1 MKKKKNK
8 GLHGRNIFCGI
19 INKANM
25 QNLKK
30 PKFRYPNLMEI
41 IIFGESKI
49 KQRSKEKE
57 VKTTNKLGIL
67 IINSEQHKYAVLI
80 NT

>member
-1 MKKKKNK
+1 
-8 GLHGRNIFCGI
+8 
-19 INKANM
+19 
-25 QNLKK
+25 
-30 PKFRYPNLMEI
+30 MEI